1 MILFAEVV
9 LFTRQSQK
17 WHEWDERGELAKA
30 LFFVRTYKTLGMPDS
45 MDGDCWRHLGYDGW

>member
-9 LFTRQSQK
+9 LFTCQLQKGWSGTKGANSRQ
-17 WHEWDERGELAKA
+17 

-45 MDGDCWRHLGYDGW
+45 MNGDCWRHLSDDIW